1 MESEQRKNAYET
13 GRKVWSSLVEQMAE
27 SNGFFSAMFQSFK
40 DFVKRHFVS
49 FLVFGLVA
57 AAIAAGIRL
66 MVPKVYVADMTVSY
80 VHYEKKIYADML
92 AKLDQLVETKSFST
106 LANELNLPEEQLEQ
120 IKSIEGFNIRREPLV
135 GDLST
140 EKVPFYVEV
149 KVTNVSVLPEL
160 EVALV
165 EYMNGTEFIQER
177 LAYMQKKNEE
187 ELSFLQKRLA
197 SVDSLSMILTTKNED
212 VSDKEATKRIELLQ
226 ETLSIYDRMQS
237 IKGALAFNKN
247 IEVLDG
253 FVATE
258 KPTGKSLLYW
268 LVYGFLIG
276 IGLRLVVLIFK

>member
-1 MESEQRKNAYET
+1 
-13 GRKVWSSLVEQMAE
+13 MAE

-49 FLVFGLVA
+49 FVVFGIVA
-57 AAIAAGIRL
+57 TAIAAGVWL

-92 AKLDQLVETKSFST
+92 AKLDDLVETKSFST
-106 LANELNLPEEQLEQ
+106 LSKELNLPEEQLGK

-140 EKVPFYVEV
+140 EKIPFYVEV
-149 KVTNVSVLPEL
+149 KVTDVSILPEL

-187 ELSFLQKRLA
+187 ELIFLQNRLNV
-197 SVDSLSMILTTKNED
+197 VDSLSMILTTKNAD
-212 VSDKEATKRIELLQ
+212 ISDKEANKRMELLQ
-226 ETLSIYDRMQS
+226 ETMSIYDRMQN

-253 FVATE
+253 FVANE
-258 KPTGKSLLYW
+258 KPTGKSLLNW
-268 LVYGFLIG
+268 LVYGFLCG
-276 IGLRLVVLIFK
+276 LGLRLVVLVFK

>member
-49 FLVFGLVA
+49 FLVFGLVV

-92 AKLDQLVETKSFST
+92 AKLDQLVETSSFST

-140 EKVPFYVEV
+140 EKIPFYVEV
-149 KVTNVSVLPEL
+149 KVTDVSILPDL

-177 LAYMQKKNEE
+177 LNYMQQKNEE
-187 ELSFLQKRLA
+187 ELLFLQKRLG
-197 SVDSLSMILTTKNED
+197 SVDSLSMIITSKNTD
-212 VSDKEATKRIELLQ
+212 VSDKEASKRIELLQ
-226 ETLSIYDRMQS
+226 EALSIYDRMQN

-258 KPTGKSLLYW
+258 KPGGKSLLYW

-276 IGLRLVVLIFK
+276 LGLRLVVLVFK